1 MKKNGHLGIWAAL
14 KEIHPEGEEQRCW
27 NHKIINVLD
36 RFPKKVQP
44 EARELLKAMPY
55 AETHKQCG
63 KLKASFI
70 LRYRKNYSKAC
81 EILENDWERMV
92 TFYSFPKEHWVHL
105 RTTNIVE
112 SPFAVVR
119 LRTAASKRFKKV
131 ENATAMIWKILQV
144 AQKSWRKFKGSEV
157 LNAVYEGKKFV
168 DGLQIS
174 EMKTKEKLAA

>member
-1 MKKNGHLGIWAAL
+1 MDVLGKLTIADGHWGIWAAL
-14 KEIHPEGEEQRCW
+14 KEIHREGEEHRCW

-55 AETHKQCG
+55 AESRKKCE
-63 KLKASFI
+63 KLKTSFFI
-70 LRYRKNYSKAC
+70 RYRQDYSKAC
-81 EILENDWERMV
+81 EILEND
-92 TFYSFPKEHWVHL
+92 WVHL

-131 ENATAMIWKILQV
+131 ENATAMIWKVLQV
-144 AQKSWRKFKGSEV
+144 AQKSWRKFKGFEI

-168 DGLQIS
+168 DGLQIF
-174 EMKTKEKLAA
+174 EVITKEKLAA